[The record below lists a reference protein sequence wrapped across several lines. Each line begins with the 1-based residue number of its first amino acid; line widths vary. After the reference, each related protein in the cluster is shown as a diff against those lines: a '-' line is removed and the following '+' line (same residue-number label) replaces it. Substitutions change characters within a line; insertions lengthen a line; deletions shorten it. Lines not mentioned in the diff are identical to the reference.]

1 MAIKKLELI
10 WIGKDKIE
18 SLEPRIMIENQK
30 KSNSLN
36 DYDVKNIIIHGD
48 NLLALKSLLAD
59 YSRKIKRIYIDPPYN
74 TGKA

>member
-30 KSNSLN
+30 KINSLN
-36 DYDVKNIIIHGD
+36 D
-48 NLLALKSLLAD
+48 
-59 YSRKIKRIYIDPPYN
+59 
-74 TGKA
+74 